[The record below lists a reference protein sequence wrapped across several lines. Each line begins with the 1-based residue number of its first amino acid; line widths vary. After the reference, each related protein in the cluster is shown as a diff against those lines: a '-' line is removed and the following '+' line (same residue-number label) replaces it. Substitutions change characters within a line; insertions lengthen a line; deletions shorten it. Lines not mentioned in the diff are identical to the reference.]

1 MSIREAILKTYDEL
15 VQKYPALRE
24 VAPRARVEARAEYVK
39 EEHLWKV
46 ANESTVTE
54 GDFRRA
60 LQSGEQSGFKTA
72 FEYIVVLAAKAM
84 NASGNT
90 GEKSKVPYSRLLE
103 EIDDISPQEDNAE
116 GENRAQNASFEKLL
130 EDIDSVDEEVSNES
144 MEDSSEGPRK
154 HDTTPEQSLYTLGE
168 NHELRASRLERALQ
182 ALKGAVIRLHHEKLE
197 LLEENRRLK
206 ERLKAASEWLIRT
219 ETVEKVYK
227 ACKEM
232 KVFTPKELREKTGL
246 TNSTIASVLRRL
258 RREGKVRRVV
268 VKGRE
273 VRGLYEVSEDGS

>member
-1 MSIREAILKTYDEL
+1 MNIREAILKTYDEL

-54 GDFRRA
+54 NDFRRA

-84 NASGNT
+84 NAGGST
-90 GEKSKVPYSRLLE
+90 GEKSEVPYSNLLE
-103 EIDDISPQEDNAE
+103 EIDDISPQDDKAE

-130 EDIDSVDEEVSNES
+130 EDIDSVDEEVS
-144 MEDSSEGPRK
+144 SEGVENTSEGSRK
-154 HDTTPEQSLYTLGE
+154 HDTIPEQSLHTPGGD
-168 NHELRASRLERALQ
+168 HEIRASRLERALQ

-227 ACKEM
+227 ACMEM